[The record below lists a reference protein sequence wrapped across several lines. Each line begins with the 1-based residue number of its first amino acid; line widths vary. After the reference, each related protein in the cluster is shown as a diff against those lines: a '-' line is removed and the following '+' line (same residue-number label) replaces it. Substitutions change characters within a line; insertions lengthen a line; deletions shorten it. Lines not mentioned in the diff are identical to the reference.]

1 MASLKELGD
10 LVGGKVVGDP
20 QLSIDGVS
28 SLDTGEEGTITYLYK
43 KKFQKF
49 VETTN
54 ASAIIVSDEA
64 LIGKKNGIIVD
75 DPRLAFVKVLEFFS
89 DDMREYEGVH
99 SNAII
104 AKSAQIGT
112 STDIG
117 PNVVIGENV
126 LIGDNVVIGPN
137 NVIGPNVSIGNNCRL
152 YSNIHICS
160 DSKIGN
166 NCILHSGVIIGAD
179 GFGFI
184 SVDDSHVKI
193 PQIGK
198 VIIGND
204 VEIGANS
211 TIDRGTVADTIVHDL
226 CKFDNGVQ
234 IGHNVTVGK
243 GCLLTAHVTIAGSTK
258 IGEYCAFG
266 GQSGAIDNVTIGD
279 RAIFA
284 CYTAVTKD
292 LPGGKMYSGAPAR
305 EIKEKNKRDALYF
318 DVSRLKKR
326 IEFIEKAINK

>member
-1 MASLKELGD
+1 MTSLKELGD
-10 LVGGKVVGDP
+10 LVGGKVVGNP
-20 QLSIDGVS
+20 QLPINGVS
-28 SLDTGEEGTITYLYK
+28 SLDNSKEGTITYLYK
-43 KKFQKF
+43 KKFQKYID
-49 VETTN
+49 ETN
-54 ASAIIVSDEA
+54 ASAIIVSDEKLVA
-64 LIGKKNGIIVD
+64 NKNGIVVED
-75 DPRLAFVKVLEFFS
+75 SRLAFVKVLEFFS
-89 DDMREYEGVH
+89 NDNQEFEGIH
-99 SNAII
+99 PSAII
-104 AKSAQIGT
+104 SKSARIGSKT
-112 STDIG
+112 NIG
-117 PNVVIGENV
+117 PNVVIGDMTV
-126 LIGDNVVIGPN
+126 IGDNTVIGPN
-137 NVIGPNVSIGNNCRL
+137 NVIGPNVVMGNNCRL

-166 NCILHSGVIIGAD
+166 NCILHSGVVIGAD

-184 SVDDSHVKI
+184 SVNDGHIKI

-198 VIIGND
+198 VVIGND

-234 IGHNVTVGK
+234 IGHNVSVGK

-258 IGEYCAFG
+258 IGEFCAFG
-266 GQSGAIDNVTIGD
+266 GQAGAIDNVTIGD

-326 IEFIEKAINK
+326 LERIEEAIKK

>member
-1 MASLKELGD
+1 MTSLKELGD

-198 VIIGND
+198 VVIGND

-211 TIDRGTVADTIVHDL
+211 TIDRGTVADTIVHDP
-226 CKFDNGVQ
+226 VSYT
-234 IGHNVTVGK
+234 H
-243 GCLLTAHVTIAGSTK
+243 LTLPT
-258 IGEYCAFG
+258 
-266 GQSGAIDNVTIGD
+266 SG
-279 RAIFA
+279 
-284 CYTAVTKD
+284 
-292 LPGGKMYSGAPAR
+292 
-305 EIKEKNKRDALYF
+305 
-318 DVSRLKKR
+318 
-326 IEFIEKAINK
+326 

>member
-1 MASLKELGD
+1 MTSLKELGD
-10 LVGGKVVGDP
+10 LVGGKVVGNP
-20 QLSIDGVS
+20 QLLINGVS
-28 SLDTGEEGTITYLYK
+28 SLDNSKEGTITYLYK
-43 KKFQKF
+43 KKFQKYID
-49 VETTN
+49 ETD
-54 ASAIIVSDEA
+54 AAAIIVSDEKLVA
-64 LIGKKNGIIVD
+64 NKNGIVVED
-75 DPRLAFVKVLEFFS
+75 SRLAFVKVLEFFS
-89 DDMREYEGVH
+89 NDNQEYEGIH
-99 SNAII
+99 PSAII
-104 AKSAQIGT
+104 SKSAQIG
-112 STDIG
+112 SKANIG
-117 PNVVIGENV
+117 PNVVIGDNTV
-126 LIGDNVVIGPN
+126 IGDKTVIGPN
-137 NVIGPNVSIGNNCRL
+137 NVIGPNVVMGNNCRL

-166 NCILHSGVIIGAD
+166 NCILHSGVVIGAD

-184 SVDDSHVKI
+184 SVNDGHIKI

-198 VIIGND
+198 VVIGND

-234 IGHNVTVGK
+234 IGHNVSVGK

-266 GQSGAIDNVTIGD
+266 GQAGAIDNVTIGD

-326 IEFIEKAINK
+326 IERIEEAIKK